1 MRQHW
6 LWLLTFLLWLL
17 WAVRAHNIMAL
28 PVFVDE
34 SLHILRAQMVFGFD
48 DATASFLPGKLLLYY
63 YLGLFNPQNVGGAW
77 LARQAVTVLAP
88 LGASLTYRLGVT
100 LFQSRRVGLNAVLLY
115 IFVPYMVFFERLAL
129 ADTFMMIFALGLLIA
144 SVQFARQPTP
154 RYAMLCGLLL
164 GLSILAKLTALP
176 LAMLPPVA
184 VMYLGRPSF
193 SLLMRRMMLI
203 YGVTGLLLLLPLSYV
218 VYQEAAG
225 LEEKQEVVTTTLYVT
240 ENQSRLDRF
249 WGNIDFYSD
258 SHYILFTT
266 PLVILF
272 IIGILWRWERGVTI
286 LAAYIILLSGFV
298 VIVSARPS
306 TRYFVPTIPA
316 SLLVI
321 AFAVESWRRKW
332 SEGIVYKLAM
342 GGTII
347 AMLTSVVMGLN
358 FTVQAWSDPTQLTM
372 IDRDTFE
379 YFQNAASGYALDEAA
394 ADLPEL
400 EPLREDGTIPVAG
413 FVAACHTL
421 RLYLPADHDVQ
432 LDCPYFKW
440 RVEFAGQT
448 LDEWEANL
456 DRERDWYFLSD
467 DQQPLDL
474 SRFNARWTE
483 LAAYERPHNGVTTRL
498 FYVEASGRAQ

>member
-1 MRQHW
+1 MRHRQ

-17 WAVRAHNIMAL
+17 WAVRAYNIMTL

-34 SLHILRAQMVFGFD
+34 SLHILRAQMVFEFD

-63 YLGLFNPQNVGGAW
+63 YLGLFSPENVGAAW
-77 LARQAVTVLAP
+77 LSRQAVTLLAP
-88 LGASLTYRLGVT
+88 LGAALTYRLGVT
-100 LFQSRRVGLNAVLLY
+100 LFHDRRVGLYALLLY
-115 IFVPYMVFFERLAL
+115 VLVPYMVFFERMAL
-129 ADTFMMIFALGLLIA
+129 ADTFMMIFALGLVTA
-144 SVQFARQPTP
+144 SIKFARQPTAK
-154 RYAMLCGLLL
+154 YAVLCGLLF

-176 LAMLPPVA
+176 LAILPFA
-184 VMYLGRPSF
+184 AALYLGHSSF
-193 SLLMRRMMLI
+193 QILIRRMILM
-203 YGVTGLLLLLPLSYV
+203 GAVTGLLLLLPLSYV
-218 VYQEAAG
+218 VYQEVAG

-240 ENQSRLDRF
+240 EDQSRLDQF

-258 SHYILFTT
+258 SLGILVTP

-272 IIGILWRWERGVTI
+272 IVGLLWRWERGVTI

-321 AFAVESWRRKW
+321 AFTVESLRRKW
-332 SEGIVYKLAM
+332 SEGVVYQLAM
-342 GGTII
+342 GGTLI
-347 AMLTSVVMGLN
+347 ALLLSVVMGIN
-358 FTVQAWSDPTQLTM
+358 FTVQAWSDPGELTM
-372 IDRDTFE
+372 TDRDTFE

-400 EPLREDGTIPVAG
+400 EPLRADGTIPVAG

-421 RLYLPADHDVQ
+421 RLYLPADHNVQ

-440 RVEFAGQT
+440 RVEFAGKT
-448 LDEWEANL
+448 LNEWQVHLEQE
-456 DRERDWYFLSD
+456 DDWYFLSD
-467 DQQPLDL
+467 ALQPLDL
-474 SRFNARWTE
+474 SELNARWTE
-483 LAAYERPHNGVTTRL
+483 LAVYERPHDGVTTRL
-498 FYVEASGRAQ
+498 YYVEAVGE